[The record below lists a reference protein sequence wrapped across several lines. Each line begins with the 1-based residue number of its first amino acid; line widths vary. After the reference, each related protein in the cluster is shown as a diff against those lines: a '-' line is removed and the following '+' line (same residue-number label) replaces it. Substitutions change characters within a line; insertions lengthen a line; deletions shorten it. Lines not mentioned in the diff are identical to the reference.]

1 MRNWKKVVAT
11 SALALT
17 IISPMSVF
25 AETSTDQAQN
35 TTQDANKPG
44 AIQQGEE
51 FFVPRG
57 HKFLKVG
64 VGARLMGV
72 GVHQQEYLLLL
83 AEKYAPETK
92 SEWEA
97 LFAERNQLLEEIKS
111 DLKSKLTDQNKE
123 EIKIWKEQAKSR
135 LQDLDKSKLPDLDEK
150 KEIFQTFT
158 EAVKSGDA
166 EQIKASLNQLLANF
180 KEQNELLSKRAE
192 ELKQQSSQ

>member
-1 MRNWKKVVAT
+1 MRNWKKVIAT

-44 AIQQGEE
+44 AMQQKED
-51 FFVPRG
+51 FFAPRG

-97 LFAERNQLLEEIKS
+97 LFAERNQLLEAIKTEFNT
-111 DLKSKLTDQNKE
+111 KLTEQNKE
-123 EIKIWKEQAKSR
+123 ENKIRKEQAKDN
-135 LQDLDKSKLPDLDEK
+135 LEKSKLPDLDEK
-150 KEIFQTFT
+150 KEVFQTFT